1 MPRLAV
7 PILVPLLLSCG
18 GAEDGGASF
27 DNADFYTSAGLFH
40 VLSTTD
46 PDPPAAGIAVLELD
60 ITRAEDE
67 SPVGTDARVGLEVW
81 EATEGTAIS
90 PSPMVG
96 VSGEGHFVASWV
108 YPRPGIYQVELSIS
122 DASGS
127 DGAVLT
133 YSVR

>member
-1 MPRLAV
+1 MSRLAALL
-7 PILVPLLLSCG
+7 PVPLLLSCG
-18 GAEDGGASF
+18 GAEDSGASF

-60 ITRAEDE
+60 ITHAADE
-67 SPVGTDARVGLEVW
+67 SPVETDARIGVEAWEV
-81 EATEGTAIS
+81 TEGTAIS

-96 VSGEGHFVASWV
+96 VSGGGRFVASWV

-122 DASGS
+122 DELGQ

-133 YSVR
+133 YSVQ